1 MSQQTINLPD
11 LLALAHDMAD
21 AAAQQTLPLFRQAPQ
36 VDNKHNDGFD
46 PVTQADRNAEQAIR
60 QIIESN
66 CPEHAILGEEYG
78 AKAGNALQWVLDPI
92 DGTRAFI
99 SGAPSW
105 GTLIALNNDGAP
117 LLGIMDQPFTGER
130 YSACAGHGAFLAKDG
145 HKTQLATR
153 ACADLQEAIMATT
166 TPDLF
171 EDAQGTKIWQAI
183 RQTVRLTRYGGDCYN
198 YALLAA
204 GHIDIVF
211 EQGLQAYDI
220 QALVPIVREAGGVV
234 TDWQGGDP
242 MQGGQIIACGDAR
255 LHDKALSLIGGL

>member
-1 MSQQTINLPD
+1 MSQQTINLPA
-11 LLALAHDMAD
+11 LLALAHQMAD
-21 AAAQQTLPLFRQAPQ
+21 AAAQETLPLFRQAPR

-46 PVTQADRNAEQAIR
+46 PVTEADRNAEKAIR
-60 QIIESN
+60 QVIEQN

-105 GTLIALNNDGAP
+105 GTLIALNHDNAP
-117 LLGIMDQPFTGER
+117 LLGLMDQPFTGER
-130 YSACAGHGAFLAKDG
+130 YSAATGYGAFLRKDG
-145 HKTQLATR
+145 AETRLSSR
-153 ACADLQEAIMATT
+153 ACAELQDAIMATT

-171 EDAQGTKIWQAI
+171 ADAQGAKIWQAI
-183 RQTVRLTRYGGDCYN
+183 RQAVRLTRYGGDCYN

-220 QALVPIVREAGGVV
+220 QALVPIIREAGGVV
-234 TDWQGGDP
+234 TDLQGGDP
-242 MQGGQIIACGDAR
+242 MQGGQIIACGDAC
-255 LHDKALSLIGGL
+255 LHEKALALIGTI